1 MADVLRIKRRAVGG
15 AAGPPA
21 ALAAAEIAF
30 NEQDNTL
37 YYGKGN
43 SAGAATSIIAIGGFQ
58 VAAPMPAYTGDVTS
72 PAGSTIN
79 TMAATGVTAGS
90 YTATNLTVDAKG
102 RITAAA
108 NGSGGGGNVSG
119 PATWSVGSIPFATST
134 TLLGQDN
141 ANLSWDAT
149 NSRLGVGQNV
159 PTAKLHVSSPGAG
172 NWAGKFWAASSA
184 GQSLGLYVSGG
195 TNSSDTAFQIQNAAQ
210 SASYFMVRGDGLVS
224 VGGLSV
230 FATFQVWRSGRVPLA
245 LYTNDFI
252 NSTQGSY
259 LAFDFGA
266 NTGNTYA
273 QLQALS
279 NGGAVWNNLVLQLGG
294 GNVGIGTGA
303 PRRALEVAGA
313 GSSLVLTDTGG
324 GTDAKTWDFIF
335 SGNTLSI
342 RAINDAYSI
351 GNTAIQ
357 FNRSGASVT
366 AMSVPPNVTLTN
378 NLAVGA
384 NSWPARVLI
393 SGPSQ
398 NTPGINT
405 GSIGNALLVDD
416 YNTVVNSGGVIVFS
430 ASGSAWR
437 FASIQGLASNGGN
450 NTQGHLSIS
459 TRRLSTDTAL
469 TETARF
475 SDSGSCLNTS
485 GSWSTLSD
493 ASLKTGV
500 TSYERG
506 LEAILALRPVSFVYT
521 EKSPF
526 ADGTVRFG
534 LVAQEVEPHVPE
546 AVGRIAPPA
555 LDKDAVE
562 LLTLDPTHMVYV
574 LINAVQTLA
583 QRLIQ
588 VEARSA

>member
-1 MADVLRIKRRAVGG
+1 
-15 AAGPPA
+15 
-21 ALAAAEIAF
+21 
-30 NEQDNTL
+30 
-37 YYGKGN
+37 
-43 SAGAATSIIAIGGFQ
+43 
-58 VAAPMPAYTGDVTS
+58 
-72 PAGSTIN
+72 
-79 TMAATGVTAGS
+79 
-90 YTATNLTVDAKG
+90 
-102 RITAAA
+102 
-108 NGSGGGGNVSG
+108 
-119 PATWSVGSIPFATST
+119 
-134 TLLGQDN
+134 LLGQDN

-210 SASYFMVRGDGLVS
+210 SANYLIVRGDGLVS

-252 NSTQGSY
+252 NTTQGSY

-279 NGGAVWNNLVLQLGG
+279 NGGTVWNNLVLQLGG

-303 PRRALEVAGA
+303 PAYKLHVSVDSQAPVAINRASTTTKKATIIFSGNGVANWEIGQALADTTAQSFFIYDDIAAACRLFIDSNGNVGLGTTGPRRTLEVAASGV
-313 GSSLVLTDTGG
+313 SLVLTDTAGAADG
-324 GTDAKTWDFIF
+324 KTWDFIAQGGVF
-335 SGNTLSI
+335 AI

-351 GNTAIQ
+351 GNAAIQ

-366 AMSVPPNVTLTN
+366 AMTVPPNVTLTN

-583 QRLIQ
+583 QRLTQ
-588 VEARSA
+588 VEARPA